1 MLSVDGLLAREADLT
16 LQRLADKLSRKWDK
30 PYAEVM
36 GWMRTRLSFAIL
48 RATNYCV
55 RGSRVKWRSGVGM
68 EDGAG
73 LNLMFSN
80 S

>member
-1 MLSVDGLLAREADLT
+1 MLSVDGLLAGEADLA
-16 LQRLADKLSRKWDK
+16 LQRSADKLSRKRDK

-48 RATNYCV
+48 RATV

-73 LNLMFSN
+73 LNLML
-80 S
+80 